1 MRRKRFFVTDK
12 LIIVMEPNRKPQKR
26 FFKGCRAFIKTT
38 RLAVAVFASVLPCAV
53 AAQNTET
60 DVNDSQKGM
69 VNNALDVINGKTAG
83 VNVGT
88 NGLDR
93 MAMLNSVRVRGTT
106 SILGGND
113 PLVIIDGV
121 TSDIATLSILP
132 TSRASRC

>member
-1 MRRKRFFVTDK
+1 MD
-12 LIIVMEPNRKPQKR
+12 LNRKPQKR

-38 RLAVAVFASVLPCAV
+38 RLAVVVFASVLPCAV
-53 AAQNTET
+53 AAQNTDK

-121 TSDIATLSILP
+121 TSDIATLSTI
-132 TSRASRC
+132 